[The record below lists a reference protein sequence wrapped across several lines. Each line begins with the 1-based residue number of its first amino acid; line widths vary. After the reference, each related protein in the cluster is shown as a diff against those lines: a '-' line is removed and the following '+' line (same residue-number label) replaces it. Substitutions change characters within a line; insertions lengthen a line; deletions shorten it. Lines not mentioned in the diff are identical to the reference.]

1 MQSKIFRRSISR
13 DIVLTLSLA
22 TIVASLI
29 LAGVINRNYMATAE
43 KSFNEKSRES
53 IDNLAGILM
62 EPLWNVNSTEIERLI
77 NIYIDKD
84 IVAKISVFSNYQTFV
99 RQKDLTDDEELLT
112 FNRIIKYNGNY
123 VASLE
128 VEFTR
133 RPLIEGSINILN
145 TILITLLTI
154 VIVIVILTRLLI
166 SRFLGKPLNKLL
178 EAVNSVSNGNYSQRI
193 QQFRQYD
200 INQLIQK
207 FNLMFQQ
214 LEERDRQLN
223 RSNDE
228 IRDLQLYLNNIIQSM
243 PSAIVVVDEKAVVK
257 QLNNS
262 AHSFVDADCNS
273 PAGLSIWEAFPEL
286 VRFKF
291 AYEDVLK
298 SIRPRV
304 FQKENFK
311 NHEARFFSVTIFPL
325 SAGVQKGVVFRID
338 DVTEIEKI
346 EEQLRQ
352 AQKMETVGNLA
363 GGLAHDFNNVLGG
376 IVGTISIIKFKM
388 NRNRELKI
396 EELRDNLEVIE
407 QSGQRAADMVQQL
420 LALSRKAEMTFA
432 KVNLNSSLKHVSK
445 ICQNTFDKSVEL
457 NFDYSEQPAIVK
469 ADPLQIEQ
477 VILNLCINSAHAMT
491 IMRAVNQPKGGL
503 LTLRVS
509 KLYADKYF
517 CSIHQNAHEGI
528 YWLIS
533 VSDTGVGIE
542 AKNLEKIFDPF
553 FTTKSKGK
561 GTGLGLSMVYNII
574 MQHDGFLDV
583 KSELNIGTTFNLY
596 LPAYDGED
604 DHSNNPAFEEIYSG
618 EGLILVVDD
627 EPIIRETAKSILEE
641 CGYHVILAENGEEGV
656 AVYSQRKN
664 EIDLVVLDMV
674 MPKKSGKEAYQ
685 DMKIINPE
693 IKVLLASGF
702 RHDERV
708 EEVMQLGVNA
718 FIQKPFTL
726 AKLSKAVKDI
736 LQK

>member
-1 MQSKIFRRSISR
+1 MHSKIFRRSISK
-13 DIVLTLSLA
+13 DIILTLSLA
-22 TIVASLI
+22 TIIASLI
-29 LAGVINRNYMATAE
+29 LAGVINRNYMITAE
-43 KSFNEKSRES
+43 KLFNDNSRES
-53 IDNLAGILM
+53 IDNLANILI

-99 RQKDLTDDEELLT
+99 RQKDLNEDEQRLT
-112 FNRIIKYNGNY
+112 LNRIIKYNGSY

-133 RPLIEGSINILN
+133 RPLIDGSKNILN

-154 VIVIVILTRLLI
+154 IIVIVVLTRLLI
-166 SRFLGKPLNKLL
+166 NRFLGKPLNKLL
-178 EAVNSVSNGNYSQRI
+178 DAVNAVSKGNYSQRI
-193 QQFRQYD
+193 PQFSQHD
-200 INQLIQK
+200 INLLIQK

-214 LEERDRQLN
+214 LEERDTQLIN
-223 RSNDE
+223 SNDE
-228 IRDLQLYLNNIIQSM
+228 IRDLHLYLNNIIQSM
-243 PSAIVVVDEKAVVK
+243 PSAIVVVDEKALVK

-262 AHSFVDADCNS
+262 AHSFVDADCIS
-273 PAGLSIWEAFPEL
+273 PVGMELWEAFPEFC
-286 VRFKF
+286 RFKY
-291 AYEDVLK
+291 AYEEVVK
-298 SIRPRV
+298 NIKPRI
-304 FQKENFK
+304 FQKEIFTK
-311 NHEARFFSVTIFPL
+311 HESRFFSVTIFPL

-396 EELRDNLEVIE
+396 EDLRDNLEVIE

-432 KVNLNSSLKHVSK
+432 KVNLNNSLKHVSK

-491 IMRAVNQPKGGL
+491 IMRAANQLKGGV

-509 KLYADKYF
+509 KLFADKYF
-517 CSIHQNAHEGI
+517 CSMHQNAHEGA
-528 YWLIS
+528 YWLIA

-542 AKNLEKIFDPF
+542 ANNLAKIFDPF

-583 KSELNIGTTFNLY
+583 KSEINIGTTFNIY
-596 LPAYDGED
+596 LPVYDGED
-604 DHSNNPAFEEIYSG
+604 DHSSNPAFEEIYSG
-618 EGLILVVDD
+618 EGLVLVVDD
-627 EPIIRETAKSILEE
+627 EPVIRETAKSILEE

-656 AVYSQRKN
+656 AKYREQCA

-674 MPKKSGKEAYQ
+674 MPKKSGKEAYLE
-685 DMKIINPE
+685 MKIINPA

-708 EEVMQLGVNA
+708 EEVLQLGVNA

-736 LQK
+736 LR